1 MAEVMLVPAGVAVAR
16 AQVIG
21 ALNHPDGQGSI
32 TLHAA
37 RSTMNLSSLSLSL
50 IGRTSPH
57 WKWLSDVRGF
67 FKHHGVWAF
76 GVRMLRNMSM
86 RAKIAVVFS
95 SVMLPLSPLT
105 WHIVHSQNL
114 AVTESAQRLAVVKL
128 ATSIQNL
135 ASVFNA
141 LSGDVAKDGAKKDL
155 QGTLTRLQSA
165 HDEAVALGLPLQNGW
180 DSSWRVIE
188 KAASSVGASVGH
200 RRALMGEA
208 LEALA
213 ELQVMTASSVDFNRE
228 RVGEGDGADNAT
240 LTLKILPELQTHL
253 YQLNNHMNQVQAS
266 LTQVNM
272 GDADRRALL
281 LRGAALVALVQHL
294 AREASG
300 YDAGVNQQSRIET
313 VFPRLGE
320 YLEQVTKGLQSPDGL
335 PPGTQWQGAYVLAL
349 DEVQTQDMKLLAN
362 LDRGLAQSEQ
372 LAEDF
377 RGWML
382 GGLVLAISLQFY
394 LLYSFFLV
402 VRGGLIH
409 LNRHMENM
417 AQGDLSARPVA
428 RGGDEVAHTMH
439 AMTTALVHLSDL
451 LASVQLGVGAVTQAS
466 QQVALG
472 NGDLSVSNRDTAE
485 GLSQVVQGVGRYA
498 IELETCARHV
508 ESVVGTVQALR
519 LEAVRNRKQMQ
530 RLREKMVALRGRSK
544 EIGEIVTL
552 IDAIAF
558 RTNILALNA
567 SVEASKAGEAGRGFA
582 VVAQEVR
589 SLANRGAESAGR
601 IADIVKRSSEDIE
614 LCGTLTQE
622 TSQAM
627 AQTDEFVESIHAE
640 VSEIALLTQN
650 GEKES
655 GVILSQLR
663 GIEERTEK
671 NLQLVDQ
678 LATASEA
685 LRLQG
690 ERLSYK
696 VGQFRLA

>member
-1 MAEVMLVPAGVAVAR
+1 
-16 AQVIG
+16 
-21 ALNHPDGQGSI
+21 
-32 TLHAA
+32 
-37 RSTMNLSSLSLSL
+37 MNLSSLSLSL
-50 IGRTSPH
+50 IGRTSLN
-57 WKWLSDVRGF
+57 WSWLSDIRAF
-67 FKHHGVWAF
+67 FAHHGVWAF

-114 AVTESAQRLAVVKL
+114 AVTESAQRLAMVKL
-128 ATSIQNL
+128 ASSIQNL

-141 LSGDVAKDGAKKDL
+141 LSGDAAKDGASRDI
-155 QGTLTRLQSA
+155 QNTLSRLQSA
-165 HDEAVALGLPLQNGW
+165 HDEALAQGLPLQNGW
-180 DSSWRVIE
+180 DSSWRVID
-188 KAASSVGASVGH
+188 KAASSMGASVDH

-228 RVGEGDGADNAT
+228 RMGEGADNAT
-240 LTLKILPELQTHL
+240 LTLQVLPELQNHL
-253 YQLNNHMNQVQAS
+253 YQLNNHLNQVKA
-266 LTQVNM
+266 TQVQ
-272 GDADRRALL
+272 GAVTDADRRAML
-281 LRGAALVALVQHL
+281 LRGAGLVALVQRL

-300 YDAGVNQQSRIET
+300 YEASVNQQSRIET
-313 VFPRLGE
+313 VFPKLGE
-320 YLEQVTKGLQSPDGL
+320 YLEIIAKGLQSADGL
-335 PPGTQWQGAYVLAL
+335 PAGSQWQSASVQAL
-349 DEVQTQDMKLLAN
+349 DEVQSLNMAMLAN
-362 LDRGLAQSEQ
+362 LDRGLAESERR
-372 LAEDF
+372 AEDF

-382 GGLVLAISLQFY
+382 GGLVLAIALQFY

-472 NGDLSVSNRDTAE
+472 NGDLSVSNRDTAA
-485 GLSQVVQGVGRYA
+485 GLSNVVQGVGRYA
-498 IELETCARHV
+498 VELETCARHV

-530 RLREKMVALRGRSK
+530 HLREKMVALRGRSK

-614 LCGTLTQE
+614 LCGILTQE

-627 AQTDEFVESIHAE
+627 AQTDQFVESIHSE

-650 GEKES
+650 GERES
-655 GVILSQLR
+655 ATILSQLR
-663 GIEERTEK
+663 DIEDRTER